1 MFEIVEVLVQSER
14 AIAQLLRLQHSC
26 YHCCCRFGSVSS
38 RRLGP
43 AFKVGLNFV
52 RHFGSFKTARLFI
65 KETQRHSTWT
75 PFRGGGVLH
84 QYVSN
89 KRALSARCG
98 GEPAA
103 VVVARVETGFPVLPK
118 SSLVLK
124 FAVAASA
131 CLFE

>member
-26 YHCCCRFGSVSS
+26 YHCCCRFGS

-43 AFKVGLNFV
+43 ALKVGLNFV
-52 RHFGSFKTARLFI
+52 RHFGPKPT
-65 KETQRHSTWT
+65 RHPTWT

-98 GEPAA
+98 SEPAA
-103 VVVARVETGFPVLPK
+103 VVVARVETGIPVLTK
-118 SSLVLK
+118 FGLK
-124 FAVAASA
+124 ICYR
-131 CLFE
+131 CLYLPV

>member
-52 RHFGSFKTARLFI
+52 RHFGSFKTAHLFI
-65 KETQRHSTWT
+65 KETNAIRHGPLLGVAECCISMSRTSGRCQRD
-75 PFRGGGVLH
+75 
-84 QYVSN
+84 
-89 KRALSARCG
+89 
-98 GEPAA
+98 AA
-103 VVVARVETGFPVLPK
+103 VNLRLW
-118 SSLVLK
+118 SLLG
-124 FAVAASA
+124 
-131 CLFE
+131 

>member
-65 KETQRHSTWT
+65 TVLKETNAIRHG
-75 PFRGGGVLH
+75 PPLGVAECCISMSRK
-84 QYVSN
+84 QAGAVSAM
-89 KRALSARCG
+89 RR
-98 GEPAA
+98 
-103 VVVARVETGFPVLPK
+103 
-118 SSLVLK
+118 
-124 FAVAASA
+124 
-131 CLFE
+131 